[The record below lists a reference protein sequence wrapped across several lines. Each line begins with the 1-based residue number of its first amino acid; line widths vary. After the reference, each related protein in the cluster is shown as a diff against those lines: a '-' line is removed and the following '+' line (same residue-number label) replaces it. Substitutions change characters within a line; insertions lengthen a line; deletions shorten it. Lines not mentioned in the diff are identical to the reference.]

1 MKILK
6 LIASILVC
14 QLAGIVGSLATF
26 PEITGWYATLIKPF
40 FAPPNWVFG
49 PVWITL
55 YLLMGIALW
64 LVWEKG
70 LKKTKKAMQ
79 LFAAQL
85 ALNSLWSIVFFGF
98 HSPLG
103 GFIVIVLLWYL
114 IFLCM
119 MRFSKISKR
128 AGWLMVPYLAWVSLA
143 SVLNLA
149 ILLLN

>member
-26 PEITGWYATLIKPF
+26 PEITGWYVFLIKPF
-40 FAPPNWVFG
+40 FAPPNWLFG

-70 LKKTKKAMQ
+70 LKKAKKAMQ

-119 MRFSKISKR
+119 MRFSKISKK
-128 AGWLMVPYLAWVSLA
+128 AGWLLVPYLAWVSLA
-143 SVLNLA
+143 SLLNFA